1 MAFTPPLTFTVQSEL
16 DAVNQMLMS
25 IGQAP
30 INTLEVDGISDVS
43 FARLI
48 LHNTS
53 REVQNKGWSF
63 NSEKC
68 FPLSA
73 DGAGEIAFPANALS
87 CDPSDKDENLIER
100 ARKLYDL
107 ENHTFNIGRTVDVD
121 VKWFF
126 EFEDLPQSA
135 RAYIA
140 HMAGRIFQAQ
150 LVGAQVLYQFTK
162 EREIECLTNLER
174 DELKKKDS
182 NLFKSNTRA
191 NRIFHRRW

>member
-1 MAFTPPLTFTVQSEL
+1 MAFTPPLTFTPQSEL

-53 REVQNKGWSF
+53 REIQNKGWSF
-63 NSEKC
+63 NTEKC

-73 DGAGEIAFPANALS
+73 DGAGEIALPSNALS
-87 CDPSDKDENLIER
+87 VDPTDKDECLIER
-100 ARKLYDL
+100 TRKLYDL

-121 VKWFF
+121 VKWFL
-126 EFEDLPQSA
+126 EFDELPQSA

-174 DELKKKDS
+174 DELKKKDT
-182 NLFKSNTRA
+182 NIFKTNVRT